1 MGSLIQLFFGCLF
14 GVALSRSGAADFD
27 KMVKMFR
34 FEEVDLFAL
43 AAGTAAVAALGLA
56 IVLRSRWA
64 AGIRALPRR
73 IHRGGALGGLLFGA
87 GWGLSGT
94 CPGTAL
100 AQLGTGHV
108 VALFTT
114 AGILLGNWLFERVD
128 ISRLGISRD
137 SCN

>member
-1 MGSLIQLFFGCLF
+1 MGALIQLGSGCLF
-14 GVALSRSGAADFD
+14 GIALSRSGAADFD

-34 FEEVDLFAL
+34 FEEIHLFAL
-43 AAGTAAVAALGLA
+43 AGTTTAIAALGLSL
-56 IVLRSRWA
+56 VLGSRWGN
-64 AGIRALPRR
+64 GIRALPRAV
-73 IHRGGALGGLLFGA
+73 HRGSVVGGMLFGA

-108 VALFTT
+108 IALFTT
-114 AGILLGNWLFERVD
+114 GGILLGNWLFERLD
-128 ISRLGISRD
+128 LSRFGISRD